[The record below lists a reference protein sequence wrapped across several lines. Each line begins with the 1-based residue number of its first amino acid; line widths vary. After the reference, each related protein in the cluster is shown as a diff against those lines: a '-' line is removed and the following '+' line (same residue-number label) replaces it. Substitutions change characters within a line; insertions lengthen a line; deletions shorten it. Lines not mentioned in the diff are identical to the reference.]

1 MNFLAHCALA
11 DTRPGI
17 LVGGF
22 LGDFL
27 KGPVPPELPHDVRLG
42 VRLHRRLDA
51 FSAVEPNIKTSVMRL
66 PSAARRLAPVFID
79 LTTDHFLARSF
90 ERWHG
95 EPLTDFTARAYGQLL
110 RHVDLLPADAAR
122 FLDFAAE
129 HDLFASYVDFGP
141 LERAFGRICRRFR
154 RPELVEGCMASFK
167 AEYAAFQAD
176 FDRYYPVLRAHAV
189 AWLAEQPD

>member
-1 MNFLAHCALA
+1 VNFLAHCALA

-154 RPELVEGCMASFK
+154 RPELVETCMASFE

>member
-11 DTRPGI
+11 DTRPGV

-27 KGPVPPELPHDVRLG
+27 KGPVPPELPQDVRIG

-66 PSAARRLAPVFID
+66 PSSTRRLAPVFID
-79 LTTDHFLARSF
+79 LATDHFLARSF

-95 EPLTDFTARAYGQLL
+95 EPLTDFTARAYGALQ
-110 RHVDLLPADAAR
+110 RHADVLPADAAR
-122 FLDFAAE
+122 FLDFAAK

-141 LERAFGRICRRFR
+141 LERAFGGICRRLR
-154 RPELVEGCMASFK
+154 RPELVETCMTSFD
-167 AEYAAFQAD
+167 AEYAAFEED
-176 FDRYYPVLRAHAV
+176 FDRYYPVLQAHADT
-189 AWLAEQPD
+189 WLAAQPG